1 MSFERITE
9 KTMKFTLQK
18 DETDT
23 LKENIQVIKLPT
35 NVQPF
40 VLVKKTIL
48 ADTDIP
54 SWNTR
59 KLIKFDFT
67 NIGPRN
73 DQNKSASASDVKQ
86 VIAQY
91 TKDDFLSYSLSTDLS
106 TRISNYS
113 AFKIIKINK
122 DYISDEDPGE
132 FKNIQEKIDTFDSNG
147 VVDGETETVNIDN
160 NSFVV
165 LGDPLDISLIP
176 YSNNIITFKFKCI
189 DKKELL
195 YDTNEEEE
203 IKIDNMIY
211 IFNNNFTTG
220 FSEGYVRSSIQFKL
234 LMDNTKEIK
243 VVNTTPNTLY
253 NIALRLEG
261 PDNSN
266 ITTIDSHELQTGPAP
281 LITLFVEIINGVTN
295 SKINLQF
302 ESDDVIFNTFIPEYK
317 EVGLNKYLVSSSP
330 SGLNPEIYR
339 FNISVFKISAVDRI
353 TRETISVI
361 NFEDTREIEIIME
374 PDVKTE
380 YFDIDTNG
388 EIDNPLNIQITNLAS
403 TILNIDPTVF
413 FPSVNT
419 DNNTIINTIFNI
431 ESIGQLT
438 TDNTIFSINLEI
450 VNNDSTPEQFKGVNI
465 PNLSIQIASIY
476 ANEYKCFINTA
487 APSILYNPSISVIT
501 ATDTLEDSKTATLLG
516 ETTQHLITQQ
526 EYNFSVKEVDNEFLI
541 EYETNLQINQI
552 SKRFDIS
559 LADVFFQAYEND
571 KYIFDTSDISSSH
584 SMAFF
589 TNTTINSNNE
599 LDSQYVVSTEE
610 GESDSKITLTIPP
623 SNNFQNIYIADFPP
637 GENGRNRFTGICRIE
652 ILPNPTNIVLGTFN
666 FSLLVKNGTSTMT
679 LDPSRN
685 SNNIPI
691 SGINDLTIVNDITNT
706 TSVRITQLFAAVFPI
721 DKIQIYSAYLSPP
734 ENVEFV
740 VFNKTYILLTWRL
753 TNNSNI
759 YPFANPRESRYPID
773 VYYKVYR
780 EDTDTNII
788 TLLGTSIINTFT
800 DITAENFN
808 NYNYY
813 IESVATWAPPGS
825 SPLTLVSQK
834 SEPLFVFV
842 CESNRFPE
850 GRWNNS
856 FSNPKLYK
864 ELSKCENRKNI
875 TSTLFPNSWSMS
887 RKETYARLAK
897 LSINKR

>member
-1 MSFERITE
+1 MSFEGITE
-9 KTMKFTLQK
+9 KTMKFTLKK
-18 DETDT
+18 DDTDT

-67 NIGPRN
+67 NIGP
-73 DQNKSASASDVKQ
+73 QNASDVKQ

-91 TKDDFLSYSLSTDLS
+91 TKDDFSSYSLNTDLS
-106 TRISNYS
+106 TTISNYS

-122 DYISDEDPGE
+122 KDYNTDE

-147 VVDGETETVNIDN
+147 VVDGETETVNIDK
-160 NSFVV
+160 NSFAV
-165 LGDPLDISLIP
+165 LGSTDIEQTVD
-176 YSNNIITFKFKCI
+176 SNNIITFKFKCI
-189 DKKELL
+189 DTKELL

-243 VVNTTPNTLY
+243 VVNTTPNPLY

-261 PDNSN
+261 QDNSN
-266 ITTIDSHELQTGPAP
+266 ITTIDSHELQTDPAP
-281 LITLFVEIINGVTN
+281 LIILFVEIINGVTN

-317 EVGLNKYLVSSSP
+317 EVGSGNKYLVSSSQ

-374 PDVKTE
+374 PDVKTD
-380 YFDIDTNG
+380 YFAIDTNG
-388 EIDNPLNIQITNLAS
+388 EIDNPLNIEITNLAS
-403 TILNIDPTVF
+403 TILNIQNSVS
-413 FPSVNT
+413 FPSVHT

-431 ESIGQLT
+431 ESIGQLI

-465 PNLSIQIASIY
+465 PNLSIQIASVY

-623 SNNFQNIYIADFPP
+623 YANFQNIYIADFPP

-691 SGINDLTIVNDITNT
+691 SGINDLTIVNDSTNT
-706 TSVRITQLFAAVFPI
+706 TSGRINQLFSAGSPI
-721 DKIQIYSAYLSPP
+721 DTIQIYSAYLSPP

-864 ELSKCENRKNI
+864 ELSKCENRENI